1 MKVGLELVLSENPWL
16 GRAPHYAEV
25 RELALTAE
33 AAGFDSLWL
42 YDHLLYRTD
51 ISPAE
56 GIWEGWTMLSALAD
70 ATQRVEL
77 GTLVSCGAFR
87 NPALLAKMAVTLD
100 EVSGGR
106 LTLGLG
112 AGWND
117 AELTAFG
124 MPLDHRVS
132 RFEEALQIIV
142 PLVREGRVSYE
153 GQYHRAV
160 DCEILPRGPRPAGPP
175 ILVAGFGPRMLR
187 LVAKYADCWNGGYAA
202 RAEDLNELRS
212 RLTDACVEVG
222 RDPSSLAVTT
232 ELKVSYPDLTPTP
245 NLFGDR
251 FATGS
256 ATAVAATLSEFER
269 AGFAHLMCTCS
280 PNTPE
285 ALQRLA
291 AAVACYRESS
301 AA

>member
-1 MKVGLELVLSENPWL
+1 MKVGLELVLSENTWS

-25 RELALTAE
+25 RRLALAAE

-42 YDHLLYRTD
+42 YDHLLYRAD
-51 ISPAE
+51 PYPAE

-70 ATQRVEL
+70 ATERIEL

-117 AELTAFG
+117 AEFAAFG

-142 PLVREGRVSYE
+142 PLVREGRVSFA
-153 GQYHRAV
+153 GRYHQAI
-160 DCEILPRGPRPAGPP
+160 DCEILPRGPRPSGLP
-175 ILVAGFGPRMLR
+175 ILVAGFGPRMMR
-187 LVAKYADCWNGGYAA
+187 LVAQHADCWNGGYAA
-202 RAEDLNELRS
+202 RPEDLDELRS
-212 RLTDACVEVG
+212 KLADACAEVG
-222 RDPSSLAVTT
+222 RDPSSLAITT

-245 NLFGDR
+245 RLFGDR

-256 ATAVAATLSEFER
+256 ATDVASVLREFER

-285 ALQRLA
+285 ALERLA
-291 AAVACYRESS
+291 AAVACYRDCSG
-301 AA
+301 A